1 MFLVSSCPP
10 LSRKPHTVAGILD
23 AVIPYQIPVRING
36 EMRSIHTQEEK
47 QLTDFSQSMVQA
59 YREDKKYE
67 NLSQTDSCCQ
77 LLSHLA
83 EQFVTATGSYDRFEE
98 ACWNTVNAY
107 LQTMMFYDNEDI
119 LFIYGGE
126 YFFTPNGLTRD
137 ELEAK
142 VNAIYLD
149 EDRQCEAEFDAAD
162 GYEWLHNFDFGDSY
176 IEKKDGMICIA
187 FTMPR
192 LNPNAERIKVGI
204 IRETHDAALL
214 DSTAQELVLE
224 IAENT
229 NAHDQT
235 VFRRA
240 MLVMTLS
247 VLLILLLCLLYTRR
261 IAGYV
266 ADPIELK
273 RLRSRQ
279 EKEALEEANRMKTAF
294 LSDVSHELKT
304 PLAAMSGYAQNA
316 SMELTGNGDM
326 DSVQEMLQRI
336 SSEAN
341 RIDMTGNHKKA
352 GSGNDPA
359 FYDRSMR

>member
-36 EMRSIHTQEEK
+36 KMRSIHTQEEK

-59 YREDKKYE
+59 
-67 NLSQTDSCCQ
+67 
-77 LLSHLA
+77 
-83 EQFVTATGSYDRFEE
+83 
-98 ACWNTVNAY
+98 
-107 LQTMMFYDNEDI
+107 
-119 LFIYGGE
+119 
-126 YFFTPNGLTRD
+126 
-137 ELEAK
+137 
-142 VNAIYLD
+142 
-149 EDRQCEAEFDAAD
+149 
-162 GYEWLHNFDFGDSY
+162 Y

-266 ADPIELK
+266 ADPIELE

-316 SMELTGNGDM
+316 SMELTGNSDM

-341 RIDMTGNHKKA
+341 RIDMTGNHKK
-352 GSGNDPA
+352 P
-359 FYDRSMR
+359 DRETIRHSMIGV